1 MLFTLNW
8 LDEFVDCRDLS
19 PQEVAHRLTMAGL
32 EVEGLSYLG
41 EGLEKVVTGRILE
54 VKEHPQEKR
63 WRVCRIS
70 LGDQEVQVVSGAP
83 YLEEGLNVL
92 VALPGARLPNGMVVE
107 TVELKGVESQANLVS
122 EIELDLA
129 EEDEVETVIFL
140 DEDVKPGQGAASLLH
155 MDDYLLETSPTPN
168 RPDCLGVL
176 GVARELSV
184 LLDRPLKMPQVSF
197 PEEGPHIED
206 LVEVEIKDPDLC
218 PRYCARYVEGIKV
231 GPTPLPMKVRL
242 KAAGIRS
249 ISNVVDVTNYVL
261 IELGHPLHAFDY
273 DDLRGHKIVVR
284 RANQGEILVTLDGNV
299 RELEPDM
306 LLIADAERG
315 VALAGIMGG
324 ANSEV
329 RRRSERIL
337 IESGFF
343 EPTSIR
349 RTAKRLGISTEASKR
364 FERGADIEGL
374 VLALERTTQLIL
386 EVAGGKVARGMVDA
400 YPRPYR
406 PKKLTLSLEG
416 MDDFLG
422 TSVPHQEA
430 ERILKGLGFAPRKKM
445 GQLEVTVP
453 SYRAFDVTREVDL
466 VEEVA
471 RIYGFHNIPS
481 TMPSGP
487 LPRERVESQRPLIME
502 AQELLSGLGLV
513 EAINY
518 SFIDPASLEALG
530 FGKDDP
536 RGEPIALMN
545 PLSEEMSVMRTTL
558 LPGLLATAQANE
570 KVQVKDMALFEVGRV
585 FYKEGEGGVKEEL
598 HAAVLALGRR
608 GAAWDD
614 KGREYDFFF
623 VKAVV
628 EELVGR
634 LKGGSLTLEPCQE
647 PYLHMGRSAR
657 ILLDG
662 EPIGFVGEIHPRLAR
677 KYRFSSRCYVAE
689 IVLEALAGGREK
701 VFEPLPRYP
710 GTTRD
715 LSMIAPYSLTHAQ
728 ILAVMEE
735 LAPEMVREIR
745 LIDLY
750 TGPPIEEGKR
760 SLTYSLLYRAD
771 DRTLTD
777 QEVEE
782 VHTRLVEELERR
794 LPIKVRR

>member
-19 PQEVAHRLTMAGL
+19 PQEIAHSLTMAGL
-32 EVEGLSYLG
+32 EVEGVSYLG
-41 EGLEKVVTGRILE
+41 EGLERVVTGRILALR
-54 VKEHPQEKR
+54 EHPQERR
-63 WRVCRIS
+63 WKVCRLS
-70 LGDQEVQVVSGAP
+70 LGNQEVQVVSGAP

-92 VALPGARLPNGMVVE
+92 VALPGTRLPNGTVVE

-129 EEDEVETVIFL
+129 QEGEVETVIFL
-140 DEDVKPGQGAASLLH
+140 EEDVEPGQKAIPLLH
-155 MDDYLLETSPTPN
+155 MDDFLLETSPTPN

-176 GVARELSV
+176 GVARELAV

-197 PEEGPHIED
+197 PQEGPPVDEV
-206 LVEVEIKDPDLC
+206 VEVEIRDPDLC
-218 PRYCARYVEGIKV
+218 PRYCARYVEGIKT
-231 GPTPLPMKVRL
+231 GPSPLAMKVRL
-242 KAAGIRS
+242 KAAGIRA

-261 IELGHPLHAFDY
+261 VELGHPLHAFDY
-273 DDLRGHKIVVR
+273 DDLRGHRIVVR
-284 RANQGEILVTLDGNV
+284 RAREGEVLVTLDGNV

-337 IESGFF
+337 IESAFF
-343 EPTSIR
+343 QPTSIR

-374 VLALERTTQLIL
+374 VLALDRTTQLIL
-386 EVAGGKVARGMVDA
+386 EVAGGKAARGMVDA
-400 YPRPYR
+400 YPQPYHPR
-406 PKKLTLSLEG
+406 KLTLSLEG
-416 MDDFLG
+416 LDNFLG

-430 ERILKGLGFAPRKKM
+430 ERILMGLGFAPRRKM

-453 SYRAFDVTREVDL
+453 SYRAFDVTREIDL

-471 RIYGFHNIPS
+471 RVYGYHRIPS

-487 LPRERVESQRPLIME
+487 LPRERVESQRSLVME
-502 AQELLSGLGLV
+502 AQALLSGLGLV
-513 EAINY
+513 ETINY
-518 SFIDPASLEALG
+518 SFIASSSLETLG
-530 FGKDDP
+530 FPREDP
-536 RGEPIALMN
+536 RAHPVAIVN
-545 PLSEEMSVMRTTL
+545 PLSEEMAVMRTTL

-570 KVQVKDMALFEVGRV
+570 KVQVKDMALFEVGHV
-585 FYKEGEGGVKEEL
+585 FLKEGEGIREEL
-598 HAAVLALGRR
+598 CGALLAMGKR
-608 GAAWDD
+608 GTAWDD
-614 KGREYDFFF
+614 RGKEYDFFF
-623 VKAVV
+623 VKGVV
-628 EELVGR
+628 EELVKR
-634 LKGGSLTLEPCQE
+634 MKGGEVTLEPWSE
-647 PYLHMGRSAR
+647 PYLHPGRAAR

-662 EPIGFVGEIHPRLAR
+662 SPLGHMGEIHPRLAR
-677 KYRFSSRCYVAE
+677 RYRLSGRCYVAE
-689 IVLEALAGGREK
+689 FSLETLAGGRAM
-701 VFEPLPRYP
+701 VFEPLPRFP

-715 LSMIAPYSLTHAQ
+715 LSMIAPRSLSHAR
-728 ILAVMEE
+728 ILAAMKE
-735 LAPEMVREIR
+735 LAPDLLWEIR

-760 SLTYSLLYRAD
+760 SLTYSLLYRAH

-777 QEVEE
+777 EEVEG
-782 VHTRLVEELERR
+782 VHLRLVDELEKR

>member
-8 LDEFVDCRDLS
+8 LDEFVECRDLS
-19 PQEVAHRLTMAGL
+19 PEEVAHRLTMAGL

-41 EGLEKVVTGRILE
+41 DGLEKVVTGRILE
-54 VKEHPQEKR
+54 VREHPREKR
-63 WRVCRIS
+63 WKVCRLSI
-70 LGDQEVQVVSGAP
+70 GDSEVQVVSGAP

-92 VALPGARLPNGMVVE
+92 VALPGATLPNGMVVE
-107 TVELKGVESQANLVS
+107 TVELKGVESQANLIS

-129 EEDEVETVIFL
+129 EEGDVETVIFL
-140 DEDVKPGQGAASLLH
+140 EEDTNPGQGAASLLY

-168 RPDCLGVL
+168 RPDCLGIL

-184 LLDRPLKMPQVSF
+184 LLDRPLKVPQIAF
-197 PEEGPHIED
+197 PEEGPNIEEV
-206 LVEVEIKDPDLC
+206 VEVEIKDPHLC
-218 PRYCARYVEGIKV
+218 PRYCARYIEGIKV
-231 GPTPLPMKVRL
+231 GASPLSMKVRL

-261 IELGHPLHAFDY
+261 MELGHPLHAFDY
-273 DDLRGHKIVVR
+273 EDLRGHKVVVR
-284 RANQGEILVTLDGNV
+284 RAHQGEILVTLDGNV

-337 IESGFF
+337 IESAFF

-386 EVAGGKVARGMVDA
+386 QVAGGKVARGMADV
-400 YPRPYR
+400 YPKPYQPR
-406 PKKLTLSLEG
+406 KLALSLEG
-416 MDDFLG
+416 LEDFLG
-422 TSVPHQEA
+422 TPVPHQEA
-430 ERILKGLGFAPRKKM
+430 ERILKGLGFSPRKKM

-471 RIYGFHNIPS
+471 RVFGYHNIPS

-487 LPRERVESQRPLIME
+487 LPRERVESQRSLIME
-502 AQELLSGLGLV
+502 TQALLSGLGLV

-518 SFIDPASLEALG
+518 SFIDPDSLEAMG
-530 FGKDDP
+530 FGKEDP
-536 RGEPIALMN
+536 RSRPVAIVN

-570 KVQVKDMALFEVGRV
+570 KVQVKDMAFFELGRV
-585 FYKEGEGGVKEEL
+585 FYREGKEVTDEL
-598 HAAVLALGRR
+598 HGALLAMGRW

-623 VKAVV
+623 VKGVV

-634 LKGGSLTLEPCQE
+634 LKGGILTLEPCQE
-647 PYLHMGRSAR
+647 PYLHVGRSAR

-662 EPIGFVGEIHPRLAR
+662 EPLGFMGEIHPRLAR

-689 IVLEALAGGREK
+689 VSLESLVGGRER
-701 VFEPLPRYP
+701 VFKSLPRFP

-715 LSMIAPYSLTHAQ
+715 LSMVAPYSLTHAQ
-728 ILAVMEE
+728 ILATMED
-735 LAPEMVREIR
+735 LAPEWLREIR

-760 SLTYSLLYRAD
+760 SLTYSLLYRAE

-777 QEVEE
+777 EEVEG
-782 VHTRLVEELERR
+782 VHNRLVEELERR

>member
-41 EGLEKVVTGRILE
+41 EGLDKVVTGRILE
-54 VKEHPQEKR
+54 VREHPHEKR
-63 WRVCRIS
+63 WKVCRIAV
-70 LGDQEVQVVSGAP
+70 GDGEVQVVSGAP

-92 VALPGARLPNGMVVE
+92 VALPGARLPNGMVVK

-129 EEDEVETVIFL
+129 EEGDVETVIFL
-140 DEDVKPGQGAASLLH
+140 EEDVKPGENAAPLLH

-184 LLDRPLKMPQVSF
+184 LLDRPLKMPQVAF
-197 PEEGPHIED
+197 PEKGPPVEEV
-206 LVEVEIKDPDLC
+206 VEVEIKDPDLC

-231 GPTPLPMKVRL
+231 GPSPLPMKVRL

-261 IELGHPLHAFDY
+261 VELGHPLHAFDY

-284 RANQGEILVTLDGNV
+284 RAHEGEILVTLDGNV

-337 IESGFF
+337 IESAFF

-386 EVAGGKVARGMVDA
+386 EVAGGEVARGMIDA
-400 YPRPYR
+400 YPRPYQPR
-406 PKKLTLSLEG
+406 KLTLSLEG
-416 MDDFLG
+416 MEGFLG
-422 TSVPHQEA
+422 TSVPHQEV
-430 ERILKGLGFAPRKKM
+430 ERILKGLGFSPRKKM

-471 RIYGFHNIPS
+471 RVYGYHNIPS

-502 AQELLSGLGLV
+502 AQALLSGLGLV

-518 SFIDPASLEALG
+518 SFIDPSDLEALG
-530 FGKDDP
+530 FP
-536 RGEPIALMN
+536 REDLRGNPLPIVN

-585 FYKEGEGGVKEEL
+585 FYREEGAVREEL
-598 HAAVLALGRR
+598 HAALLAMGKR
-608 GAAWDD
+608 GVSWDD
-614 KGREYDFFF
+614 RGREYDFFF
-623 VKAVV
+623 LKGVL

-634 LKGGSLTLEPCQE
+634 LKGGTLTLEPCQE
-647 PYLHMGRSAR
+647 PYLHVGRAAR
-657 ILLDG
+657 VLLDG
-662 EPIGFVGEIHPRLAR
+662 EPLGFIGEIHPRVAR
-677 KYRFSSRCYVAE
+677 RYRFSSRCYVAE
-689 IVLEALAGGREK
+689 IVLEALEGGRER
-701 VFEPLPRYP
+701 VFKPLPKFP

-715 LSMIAPYSLTHAQ
+715 LSLIAPYSLTHAQ
-728 ILAVMEE
+728 ILSTMEE
-735 LAPEMVREIR
+735 LAPDLLKEIR

-760 SLTYSLLYRAD
+760 SLTYSLLYRAE

-777 QEVEE
+777 EEVEE
-782 VHTRLVEELERR
+782 VHARLVEGLERQ

>member
-19 PQEVAHRLTMAGL
+19 PEEVAHRLTMAGL
-32 EVEGLSYLG
+32 EVEGVSYLG
-41 EGLEKVVTGRILE
+41 EGLDQVVTGRILA
-54 VKEHPQEKR
+54 VREHPQEKR
-63 WRVCRIS
+63 WKVCRITV
-70 LGDQEVQVVSGAP
+70 GDQEIQVVSGAP

-92 VALPGARLPNGMVVE
+92 VALPGARLPNGTVVE

-129 EEDEVETVIFL
+129 EEEEVETVIFL
-140 DEDVKPGQGAASLLH
+140 DEDVKPGQQAVSLLS
-155 MDDYLLETSPTPN
+155 MDDYILETSPTPN

-176 GVARELSV
+176 GVARELAV
-184 LLDRPLKMPQVSF
+184 LLDRPLKEPQVSF
-197 PEEGPHIED
+197 PEEGPPIED
-206 LVEVEIKDPDLC
+206 LVDVDIRDPDLC

-231 GPTPLPMKVRL
+231 GPSPLPMKVRL

-261 IELGHPLHAFDY
+261 VELGHPLHAFDY
-273 DDLRGHKIVVR
+273 DDLRGHRIVVR
-284 RANQGEILVTLDGNV
+284 RAKEGEILVTLDGNV

-337 IESGFF
+337 IESAFF

-374 VLALERTTQLIL
+374 VLALDRTTQLIL

-400 YPRPYR
+400 YPQPYQPR
-406 PKKLTLSLEG
+406 KLTLSLEG
-416 MDDFLG
+416 LESFLG
-422 TSVPHQEA
+422 TPVPHQEA
-430 ERILKGLGFAPRKKM
+430 ERILKGLGFAPRKKV

-453 SYRAFDVTREVDL
+453 PYRAFDVTREVDL

-471 RIYGFHNIPS
+471 RIYGYHNIPS

-487 LPRERVESQRPLIME
+487 LPRERVESQRSLIME
-502 AQELLSGLGLV
+502 AQAVLSGLGLV
-513 EAINY
+513 EVINY
-518 SFIDPASLEALG
+518 SFIHPPALEAMG
-530 FGKDDP
+530 FGEDDV
-536 RGEPIALMN
+536 RSRAVSILN

-570 KVQVKDMALFEVGRV
+570 KVQVRDMALFEVGRV
-585 FYKEGEGGVKEEL
+585 FLKEGEGVREEL
-598 HAAVLALGRR
+598 RAALLAMGRR

-623 VKAVV
+623 VKGVV
-628 EELVGR
+628 EELVKR
-634 LKGGSLTLEPCQE
+634 LTGKGIALEPWDE
-647 PYLHMGRSAR
+647 PYLHPGRRAR
-657 ILLDG
+657 ILLNG
-662 EPIGFVGEIHPRLAR
+662 KEMGFIGEIHPRLAR
-677 KYRFSSRCYVAE
+677 RYRFSGRCYVAE
-689 IVLEALAGGREK
+689 LSLEALAGGREK
-701 VFEPLPRYP
+701 VFEPLPRFP

-715 LSMIAPYSLTHAQ
+715 LSMVAPYSLTHAE
-728 ILAVMEE
+728 ILATMEE
-735 LAPEMVREIR
+735 LAPDLLRDIR

-760 SLTYSLLYRAD
+760 SLTYSLLYRAE

-782 VHTRLVEELERR
+782 VHSRLVEELEER